1 MQTAVWPFHWL
12 TTLKG
17 ALPPHLISATLFPRV
32 FAWIS
37 RFDTAVKAAAQQAG
51 KARTVSGEQAMKQI
65 SGDVFAE
72 DEASLTVDRDDP
84 TGLERGLVVEVWP
97 VDSGFSRKDRGV
109 LVGLNGS
116 EIVVEGKTGSGE
128 TVRIHKP
135 RHGFRLRGVGGAKI

>member
-1 MQTAVWPFHWL
+1 
-12 TTLKG
+12 
-17 ALPPHLISATLFPRV
+17 
-32 FAWIS
+32 
-37 RFDTAVKAAAQQAG
+37 
-51 KARTVSGEQAMKQI
+51 MKQI

-128 TVRIHKP
+128 TVRIHTP